1 MGQKK
6 ACMKSTVISFMLL
19 VVMVFAMSVT
29 VAAATPTNVRQTSDS
44 DTSVRIEWMGVA
56 GTGYY
61 GIQAATDAG
70 FANVVFEDYRT
81 SSSSYMYISRLAA
94 GSSYYV
100 RIGCGADR
108 DHCYE
113 NWSSPIEVVTTPAKV
128 STVKFTGAT
137 DKKAMIAWN
146 AVSGANRY
154 VVEYNGKKYTT
165 DQNTYAL
172 PYASGA
178 SSAKVLS
185 ERVSST
191 GYVADTISAYVYDI
205 SALTKKIAKKNL
217 GFVNVYPNINVFQ
230 IGANYK
236 GHGMD
241 VKVYN
246 AKTGKAAFS
255 GTAKNTSYGSVEF
268 RNKFKYNVMYKYR
281 ARAYV
286 TTTDGRK
293 ITGDWSSYRYVVNPK
308 KSQYNVG
315 SGKIKL
321 KWSKLTGVTKIK
333 VQVSTKENSGY
344 KTAATLKGTKTSYTL
359 SKYNKKA
366 LKKGRNYYVRILY
379 YSGSNLSDYISQS
392 RAIKVR

>member
-19 VVMVFAMSVT
+19 IVMVFAMSVT

-44 DTSVRIEWMGVA
+44 DKSVRVEWTGVA
-56 GTGYY
+56 GVRYY

-70 FANVVFEDYRT
+70 FANVFLEKFEI
-81 SSSSYMYISRLAA
+81 SSSYTYVGSLAA

-137 DKKAMIAWN
+137 DKKATIAWD

-154 VVEYNGKKYTT
+154 VVEYNGKKDTT
-165 DQNTYAL
+165 DQNSYAL
-172 PYASGA
+172 PYASGV
-178 SSAKVLS
+178 SSAKVRS

-191 GYVADTISAYVYDI
+191 GYVADTSFTYVYDI

-217 GFVNVYPNINVFQ
+217 GFVAVYPNINVFQ

-281 ARAYV
+281 ARAYI

-293 ITGDWSSYRYVVNPK
+293 ITGDWSTYRYVVNPK
-308 KSQYNVG
+308 KCQYST
-315 SGKIKL
+315 SGRKIKL
-321 KWSKLTGVTKIK
+321 RWSKLTGVTKIK
-333 VQVSTKENSGY
+333 VQISTKEKSGY
-344 KTAATLKGTKTSYTL
+344 KTAATLKGTKTGYTL

-366 LKKGRNYYVRILY
+366 LKKGKKYYVRILY
-379 YSGSNLSDYISQS
+379 YSGSNLSDNISQS
-392 RAIKVR
+392 GAIRVR